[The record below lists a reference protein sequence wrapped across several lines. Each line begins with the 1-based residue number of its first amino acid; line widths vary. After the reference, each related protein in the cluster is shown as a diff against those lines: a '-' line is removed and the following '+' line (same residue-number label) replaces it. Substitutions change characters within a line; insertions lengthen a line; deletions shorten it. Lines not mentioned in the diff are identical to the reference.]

1 MATLLLALA
10 QLILVAAVYF
20 FAYKNGYKTAQAKAA
35 LIVQEVSGPV
45 NDLLDTLN
53 QTVDESIE
61 AKHRT

>member
-1 MATLLLALA
+1 MVTVLLALA

-45 NDLLDTLN
+45 NDLLDKLN

-61 AKHRT
+61 AKRRT